1 GVKRLNGFGGGSAL
15 SFVENAGYLRFR
27 EIGLYYTFT
36 VPTGKVIRGLRA
48 GVSLNNYITISK
60 YSGYDPEV
68 SNFGTGFSTG
78 VDVDPF
84 PASKRAMFSV
94 TVDF

>member
-1 GVKRLNGFGGGSAL
+1 M
-15 SFVENAGYLRFR
+15 
-27 EIGLYYTFT
+27 YYTFNKI
-36 VPTGKVIRGLRA
+36 PGKIIHGLRA
-48 GVSLNNYITISK
+48 GVSLNNYITITK

-84 PASKRAMFSV
+84 PASKRASLNV
-94 TVDF
+94 TIDF

>member
-1 GVKRLNGFGGGSAL
+1 MVKD
-15 SFVENAGYLRFR
+15 
-27 EIGLYYTFT
+27 
-36 VPTGKVIRGLRA
+36 IRV
-48 GVSLNNYITISK
+48 GVSFNNYITITK

-84 PASKRAMFSV
+84 PASKRAMFNL
-94 TVDF
+94 TINF